1 MGDGVG
7 VILNGLNLNP
17 QLITFKSEVNKTL
30 QIIKSKVSITSE
42 VMTAP
47 KLNSALEI
55 KMDSYFCTWK
65 LVPQFLIHFF
75 SKQQFRKE
83 SL

>member
-17 QLITFKSEVNKTL
+17 QLITFKSEVNETL
-30 QIIKSKVSITSE
+30 QMIKSKVSIISE

-47 KLNSALEI
+47 KLNLALE
-55 KMDSYFCTWK
+55 
-65 LVPQFLIHFF
+65 V
-75 SKQQFRKE
+75 
-83 SL
+83 

>member
-7 VILNGLNLNP
+7 VILNVLNLNP

-30 QIIKSKVSITSE
+30 QMIKSKVSIISE

-47 KLNSALEI
+47 KLNLALE
-55 KMDSYFCTWK
+55 
-65 LVPQFLIHFF
+65 V
-75 SKQQFRKE
+75 
-83 SL
+83 